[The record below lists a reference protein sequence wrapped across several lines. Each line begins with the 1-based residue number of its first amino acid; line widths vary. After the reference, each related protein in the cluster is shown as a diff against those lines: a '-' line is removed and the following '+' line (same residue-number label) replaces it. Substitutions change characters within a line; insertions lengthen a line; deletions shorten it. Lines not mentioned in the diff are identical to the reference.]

1 MQIKTSEII
10 NEIQN
15 LKNIISVRNT
25 VTITGELDT
34 KEVEELRAQSPEAKY
49 WYIGIEGFYEK

>member
-15 LKNIISVRNT
+15 LKNII
-25 VTITGELDT
+25 D
-34 KEVEELRAQSPEAKY
+34 KY
-49 WYIGIEGFYEK
+49 ENIKLYE

>member
-15 LKNIISVRNT
+15 LKNIIDKYENIKNNIFNSSPVNT
-25 VTITGELDT
+25 TSKLST
-34 KEVEELRAQSPEAKY
+34 
-49 WYIGIEGFYEK
+49 YIL